1 MSFVVKP
8 ARPIRRELERI
19 ARRRLQSGRFRAEG
33 DEAVHAAR
41 KGVKKARAILTLLRN
56 SGATKTG
63 KVERRLRAA
72 AHTLSALRDSVA
84 IIETYDRIVRRSA
97 KGAVGRAAIRERLVR
112 SKERAA
118 RDARRNGCV
127 TQAAAKLT
135 KARRLLKQSHIPPIH
150 RSDIPQLLAA
160 SYRASRKAMQAAGRS
175 GSASDLHEWRKRVK
189 TLWYHLRLFE
199 SIAPPLRGEIQ
210 RLEHLETWLGE
221 HHNLAVLQATIAG
234 DRTLSAQADAVK
246 GATMLFR
253 SAQRTLCRKALDE
266 GRLLFGDSPRKFAAR
281 LDGMLMATDESAPAA
296 A

>member
-1 MSFVVKP
+1 M
-8 ARPIRRELERI
+8 
-19 ARRRLQSGRFRAEG
+19 
-33 DEAVHAAR
+33 
-41 KGVKKARAILTLLRN
+41 
-56 SGATKTG
+56 
-63 KVERRLRAA
+63 
-72 AHTLSALRDSVA
+72 
-84 IIETYDRIVRRSA
+84 
-97 KGAVGRAAIRERLVR
+97 
-112 SKERAA
+112 
-118 RDARRNGCV
+118 

-266 GRLLFGDSPRKFAAR
+266 GRLLFGDSPRKFAGTAGR
-281 LDGMLMATDESAPAA
+281 DAHGDRRKRAGGSVEVIVPTLDNFRVITGVRKLERATGIETD
-296 A
+296 